1 MKLAPACEVLIEVE
15 ESLAD
20 VVSAELFALGA
31 SAVEVRDGEG
41 LQLPNVVLP
50 PKGKA
55 WVLAGFE
62 HDTPHLLE
70 KELRES
76 FVQEAYVLH
85 RLEVRLRDDTDWAT
99 KWKEFFHP
107 IKIGRALW
115 VAPSWEPPP
124 HRAPGD
130 VVITLDPEMAF
141 GTGQH
146 ATTRL
151 CLEMVERFGDTRGY
165 ANTRVLDVGTGSGIL
180 AIGAALLGAK
190 DIVAIDNDE
199 NSVDTARV
207 NAVERNHVNGIDFRF
222 GALPEDAPSGV
233 YDLILAN
240 ILADPLVFMAETL
253 HKLLAPKGEL
263 VLSGL
268 MVDQADRVL
277 AAYTKR
283 GLALRLRRDEGEWSA
298 LVLG

>member
-1 MKLAPACEVLIEVE
+1 MKIDACEVLVEVE
-15 ESLAD
+15 EALAD

-31 SAVEVRDGEG
+31 SAVEVRDREG
-41 LQLPNVVLP
+41 LQLPNVILP
-50 PKGKA
+50 PEGKA
-55 WVLAGFE
+55 WLLAGFD
-62 HDTPHLLE
+62 HDTPAVLE
-70 KELRES
+70 RELRAAFADES
-76 FVQEAYVLH
+76 YALS
-85 RLEVRLRDDTDWAT
+85 RLEARLRDDTDWAT

-107 IKIGRALW
+107 LKIGRAMW

-124 HRAPGD
+124 ARAPGD
-130 VVITLDPEMAF
+130 IVITIDPEMAF

-151 CLEMVERFGDTRGY
+151 CLEMVERFADARPIAG
-165 ANTRVLDVGTGSGIL
+165 ARVLDVGTGSGIL
-180 AIGAALLGAK
+180 AIGAALSGAK
-190 DIVAIDNDE
+190 AIVAIDNDE
-199 NSVDTARV
+199 VSVETARV
-207 NAVERNHVNGIDFRF
+207 NAERNHITGIDFRF

-253 HKLLAPKGEL
+253 RALLAPGGEL

-268 MVDQADRVL
+268 MVDQAERVL
-277 AAYTKR
+277 AAYTAR
-283 GLALRLRRDEGEWSA
+283 GLTLKLRRDEGEWSA